1 MEVVAV
7 SAQVLPQGIELRRGG
22 VRTQPIEHLVHGDQ
36 VVVQLFMRL
45 ARHGALGEDL
55 IELRLK
61 LLLQDDAITRGG
73 VKALHQGLHR
83 LHPLGGLGVGRPG
96 LAAVQLH
103 HGRCPGL
110 AVFGMFM
117 PCVVGM
123 IMRRKTA
130 DDKSELVELV
140 GLYWHFV
147 DVVWIL
153 IFTLVYLI
161 PA

>member
-1 MEVVAV
+1 
-7 SAQVLPQGIELRRGG
+7 
-22 VRTQPIEHLVHGDQ
+22 
-36 VVVQLFMRL
+36 MRL
-45 ARHGALGEDL
+45 ARHGALGENL

-123 IMRRKTA
+123 IMRRTGLRAGHQDCEGQQEIQVLLHGFRSTA
-130 DDKSELVELV
+130 RRVAGDRTK
-140 GLYWHFV
+140 
-147 DVVWIL
+147 
-153 IFTLVYLI
+153 
-161 PA
+161 